1 MTYYIGVIHKD
12 PHSDFGISFP
22 DFPGCI
28 SAGSTLEEVMAMGR
42 EALTFHM
49 EGMAEDHQPIPAPS
63 PIEAVMADPDFAD
76 GTPVLIAPLDLR
88 RKAA

>member
-12 PHSDFGISFP
+12 PDSDFGISFP

-42 EALTFHM
+42 EALGGHIDLM
-49 EGMAEDHQPIPAPS
+49 IDEGESIPAPS